1 MTKANNTPCA
11 IVSIGYY
18 TNFMV
23 PLSDLSKLIE
33 MLSSYQSVDSTWLN
47 HAKVYYK
54 SEARLPSIEI
64 VSGVLDSKPEE
75 PKSEEEAA

>member
-1 MTKANNTPCA
+1 MTKANSTCA

-18 TNFMV
+18 SNLLV
-23 PLSDLSKLIE
+23 PLSDLSKLME
-33 MLSSYQSVDSTWLN
+33 MLSGYPAVDSTWIN
-47 HAKVYYK
+47 NKQVYYK
-54 SEARLPSIEI
+54 SGARLPSVEI